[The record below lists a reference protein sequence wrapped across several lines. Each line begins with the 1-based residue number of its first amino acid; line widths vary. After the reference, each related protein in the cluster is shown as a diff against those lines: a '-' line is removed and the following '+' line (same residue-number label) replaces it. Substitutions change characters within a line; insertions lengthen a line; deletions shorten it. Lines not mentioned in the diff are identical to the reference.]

1 MKKITMIFAAVAALV
16 AVSCDKEMPGADSSI
31 PDGMKM
37 VTITASIC
45 EDAEVLGRTSYTP
58 EEGKG
63 IFSWTKG
70 DKIAIKGSDNV
81 FYHFT
86 AKSSGATSEFV
97 GYLPE
102 SITPQKHALYPAESA
117 GSNSSGQYFYTVPEY
132 KDLSKSFSADIPMS
146 SYVSAGTYQ
155 FKHMTGAAL
164 LTFTNIPDGVSV
176 VEVSIKANSVRLSG
190 TQEIWSGTPFS
201 FTAAEAAN
209 ESEKTFTRKLSVANN
224 QVQVYLPYKGGFWD
238 SCTIN
243 ITGYDQSGKSIALLK
258 DKTMK
263 GTSANDFTP
272 GLIIPYTAL
281 ALPNYVPP
289 VDWTTVNWNAENV
302 ASVTNSSTSD
312 DAILEEMK
320 VVADDYYMYVW
331 IKSALQTPYGGNFID
346 ILLSDGDAEAEG
358 AAKAWDQWP
367 GTLGVDIYKKE
378 HKGEINAD
386 GNIISMIFNHNGT
399 YENVEFK
406 NEIVDGKIN
415 WYLVFP
421 VEYMQKYKSANGS
434 VYVGFRLWKDWDN
447 FAAIP
452 ARGWGQS
459 MLEVTLP

>member
-1 MKKITMIFAAVAALV
+1 MKKITIIFAAFAALL
-16 AVSCDKEMPGADSSI
+16 AVSCEKELPGTDPTI
-31 PDGMKM
+31 PDGMRK
-37 VTITASIC
+37 VTITATISD
-45 EDAEVLGRTSYTP
+45 EAEVSGKTSYTQ
-58 EEGKG
+58 ENGTG
-63 IFSWTKG
+63 IFSWIKG

-81 FYHFT
+81 FYPFT
-86 AKSSGATSEFV
+86 ATSSGATSEFV

-102 SITPQKHALYPAESA
+102 GITPQKHALYPAESA
-117 GSNSSGQYFYTVPEY
+117 ECRDGNYYYTIPEY

-164 LTFTNIPDGVSV
+164 LTFTNIPDGVDV
-176 VEVSIKANSVRLSG
+176 VEVSIKSNSVRLSG
-190 TQEIWSGTPFS
+190 TQQTWSGTPFT
-201 FTAAEAAN
+201 FTAATAAN
-209 ESEKTFTRKLSVANN
+209 ESEKTFTRRLSVENN
-224 QVQVYLPYKGGFWD
+224 QVQIYLPYKGEFWD

-263 GTSANDFTP
+263 GSSANVFTP

-302 ASVTNSSTSD
+302 ASVTNSSTSA
-312 DAILEEMK
+312 DAVLEELK

-331 IKSALQTPYGGNFID
+331 IKSALQTPYGGDFID
-346 ILLSDGDAEAEG
+346 ILLSDGDAETEG
-358 AAKAWDQWP
+358 ASKVWDQWP
-367 GTLGVDIYKKE
+367 GTLGIDLYNKE
-378 HKGEINAD
+378 HKGTIDTD
-386 GNIISMIFNHNGT
+386 GNITSMIFSHNGS
-399 YENVEFK
+399 YENIQFK
-406 NEIVDGKIN
+406 NEIADGKIN

-421 VEYMQKYKSANGS
+421 VEYMQKYKSAKGS
-434 VYVGFRLWKDWDN
+434 VHVGFRLWTGWAN